1 MPSKLNKVMRMM
13 AGLWLVL
20 GGPWLLLSTRAAA
33 TETPAPV
40 APPAPPLQVLISVP
54 DQRLAVVRDGELV
67 ARFPVSTSRFG
78 TGDQFWSYKTP
89 LGELK
94 ICEKIGQDLSPGAV
108 IRHRSATGE
117 VLPANAPG
125 RDPIVTRVIWLDG
138 LETQNKNARA
148 RGIYIHGTP
157 QENTIGTPTS
167 YGCIRMRSKDVIKV
181 FDQVPVGTVVSIIP
195 GKLPHMHKYEP
206 PKEVPVPAPAPEPEV
221 SAIAAAKPAAEPAK
235 SAPVAVAKLPA
246 DQTKP
251 AAIAAAKPATEPA
264 KPSVIVPAEK
274 PAEAVAQAAPA
285 PLPPIAEGPD
295 HGSLTAWRALKGSFL
310 LANIP
315 GFDSDKTDDHRK
327 KSTQ

>member
-1 MPSKLNKVMRMM
+1 MPNRLNNVIRMM

-20 GGPWLLLSTRAAA
+20 GGPWLLLLSWAGA
-33 TETPAPV
+33 TETPPLAT
-40 APPAPPLQVLISVP
+40 PPQAPLQVLISVP

-67 ARFPVSTSRFG
+67 ARFAVSTSRFG
-78 TGDQFWSYKTP
+78 TGDTFWSYKTP
-89 LGELK
+89 LGVLK
-94 ICEKIGQDLSPGAV
+94 VCEKIGGNLSPGAV

-125 RDPIVTRVIWLDG
+125 RDPIVPRVIWLDG
-138 LETQNKNARA
+138 LEAQNKNARA

-157 QENTIGTPTS
+157 QENTIGTPSS

-195 GKLPHMHKYEP
+195 SKLPHMHKYEP
-206 PKEVPVPAPAPEPEV
+206 PKVVPAPVAVPDT

-235 SAPVAVAKLPA
+235 IAAIAVTKPA
-246 DQTKP
+246 VDQAKP

-264 KPSVIVPAEK
+264 KSSAIVPAETT
-274 PAEAVAQAAPA
+274 AQTPPA
-285 PLPPIAEGPD
+285 PLPAIGEAPPD
-295 HGSLTAWRALKGSFL
+295 HATLTAWRALKGSFL

-315 GFDSDKTDDHRK
+315 GLDGDKTDDHRK